1 MCALDQDV
9 DFISHH
15 SGFLR
20 CTRHHGTGAEQ
31 HTWKT
36 PISRLYPVAAGNV
49 HLTATPQQRAVPKHR
64 RRRSAPR
71 QPTASRQSSLRVQC
85 QGTVG
90 LCVLSETAVRNTVPC
105 MQSSRFGWSST
116 GSDQTPVPGK
126 APGLATHLD
135 GSSAEKER
143 ADEAA
148 RQAAAA
154 EEERRRSLLRL
165 ILSEEASERLARVA
179 LVKPDRARAVE
190 DYLLRAARF
199 GELAPGSRVTEEQLI
214 ALLQRV
220 HTESEH
226 RPCVTIAR
234 RRTWS
239 DDEDE

>member
-1 MCALDQDV
+1 
-9 DFISHH
+9 
-15 SGFLR
+15 
-20 CTRHHGTGAEQ
+20 
-31 HTWKT
+31 
-36 PISRLYPVAAGNV
+36 
-49 HLTATPQQRAVPKHR
+49 
-64 RRRSAPR
+64 
-71 QPTASRQSSLRVQC
+71 
-85 QGTVG
+85 
-90 LCVLSETAVRNTVPC
+90 

-116 GSDQTPVPGK
+116 GSDQTSVPGK